1 TELITLAQSS
11 HCSGDFGPATLP
23 NPHKTTPLILQLPPV
38 AEVGLGPLRRGV
50 FLLSLEC
57 NSYPRN
63 ADVGI
68 RRLCDAVERLGPSER
83 RLWERALSR
92 TFDVGYSLAEGD
104 KAVQVSL
111 QPSTLSRVVAVGAT
125 VAFTCYRFPLPPVDP
140 HP

>member
-1 TELITLAQSS
+1 MESRFLNVDLEIVSRSRLERLEQAVQDSA
-11 HCSGDFGPATLP
+11 HA
-23 NPHKTTPLILQLPPV
+23 IY
-38 AEVGLGPLRRGV
+38 LGPLRRGV

-57 NSYPRN
+57 SSYPRN

-68 RRLCDAVERLGPSER
+68 RRLCDAVEGLGPSER
-83 RLWERALSR
+83 RLWKRALSR

-111 QPSTLSRVVAVGAT
+111 QPATLSRVVAVGAT